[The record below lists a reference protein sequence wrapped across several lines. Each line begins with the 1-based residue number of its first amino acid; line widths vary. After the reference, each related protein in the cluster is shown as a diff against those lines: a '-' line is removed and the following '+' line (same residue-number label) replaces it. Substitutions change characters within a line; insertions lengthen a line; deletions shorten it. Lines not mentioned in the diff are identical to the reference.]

1 LRILRACSPLL
12 PARANLIL
20 LEIRIAD
27 LDRTVFD
34 SGLKLVSI

>member
-1 LRILRACSPLL
+1 M
-12 PARANLIL
+12 IL